1 MTPPRAEKTAQRRLS
16 RAAKRLALGLKP
28 IGSTHLNAPTASKDA
43 PGAVPIN
50 WYAPYKSKAEYLA
63 KTKAR
68 KAAKKAKRKALS
80 AGKPKLKSR
89 KWLIRNLDLA
99 VGKEAKHEYRKNY
112 GDWCM
117 FCDFRGV
124 TREPVTVW
132 FHMLSRGHYSTRWDK
147 WNSVASC
154 NDCNLIYERDP
165 EFIAKV
171 VAWYKEKFGQ
181 ERWDALYK
189 LWHKSEPVST
199 VDMRALWDKFSPNPL
214 PASVDV
220 PKP

>member
-1 MTPPRAEKTAQRRLS
+1 MNEKTFQRRLS
-16 RAAKRLALGLKP
+16 RLAKRQALGLKP
-28 IGSTHLNAPTASKDA
+28 VGEYFEKASVANKDA
-43 PGAVPIN
+43 PRSLQNSLDGR
-50 WYAPYKSKAEYLA
+50 
-63 KTKAR
+63 KAR